1 MSPLLLLNF
10 MFKEKVLALLE
21 AGLKEN
27 ESIFLIDFTVGP
39 GNKINITLDGDNGV
53 ALKDCMAISRAIEH
67 NLDREEEDFSLE
79 VASVGAT
86 TPMVMPRQY
95 KKNIGRELEVK
106 TQDGKF
112 EGVLTDAND
121 QGIILEWKAREPK
134 PIGKGKITVQK
145 KQEIDFSDI
154 QEAKVIIKF

>member
-1 MSPLLLLNF
+1 

-27 ESIFLIDFTVGP
+27 EGIFLIDFTLGA
-39 GNKINITLDGDNGV
+39 GNKITITLDGDKGV
-53 ALKDCMAISRAIEH
+53 TLKDCIGISRAIEH

-86 TPMVMPRQY
+86 TPMIMPRQY

-106 TQDGKF
+106 TQDTKF
-112 EGVLTDAND
+112 EGLLTDAND
-121 QGIILEWKAREPK
+121 QEITLEWKSREPK
-134 PIGKGKITVQK
+134 PVGKGKVTVQK
-145 KQEIDFSDI
+145 KQVIAFSDI